1 MNIMILSAGT
11 RNKIV
16 QFYKEALRER
26 DKITGEKSLIIAT
39 DCSPYAP
46 ALYDADVAEI
56 VPPMTAEGY
65 FGTVLD
71 LVKKHEVRG
80 LFSLIDPELS
90 LVAKHADELRALSC
104 EPLISPYEVVETAF
118 HKARMCELFSRKGL
132 KTPRYV
138 LSVEEF
144 LEKERTGEMSY
155 PVFIKPENG
164 SASIDIHMANT
175 EEELRVIAGGQ
186 KVPMIQEM
194 MTGQEYGADAY
205 VDLISGKCVSI
216 FLKKKIKMRAGETDK
231 AVSVH
236 DEEAFAQ
243 IARFVEETGFRGQ
256 LDLDLFYQNG
266 EWVFSEVNPRYGGGY
281 PHAQACGVNMPAL
294 YLNNLAGKEN
304 DVNIGAYDD
313 DVYMMKY
320 NEIMI
325 RGKENLA

>member
-65 FGTVLD
+65 FGTVRD

-132 KTPRYV
+132 KTPGYV

-144 LEKERTGEMSY
+144 LEK
-155 PVFIKPENG
+155 
-164 SASIDIHMANT
+164 
-175 EEELRVIAGGQ
+175 
-186 KVPMIQEM
+186 
-194 MTGQEYGADAY
+194 
-205 VDLISGKCVSI
+205 
-216 FLKKKIKMRAGETDK
+216 
-231 AVSVH
+231 
-236 DEEAFAQ
+236 
-243 IARFVEETGFRGQ
+243 
-256 LDLDLFYQNG
+256 
-266 EWVFSEVNPRYGGGY
+266 
-281 PHAQACGVNMPAL
+281 
-294 YLNNLAGKEN
+294 
-304 DVNIGAYDD
+304 
-313 DVYMMKY
+313 
-320 NEIMI
+320 
-325 RGKENLA
+325 